1 MGSAETPYRLEVAPA
16 VVRQLAEKLPEGVAR
31 ACYEFVTGPL
41 LEHPHRVGTPLR
53 PPFAGQWRARRGEYR
68 VRYLVDDDAR
78 VVTVL
83 DVSHRRDAY
92 R

>member
-1 MGSAETPYRLEVAPA
+1 MTYALVVAPA
-16 VVRQLAEKLPEGVAR
+16 VVRQLTEKLPEAAAW
-31 ACYEFVTGPL
+31 ACYEFLNGPL
-41 LEHPHRVGTPLR
+41 LDDRHRVGAPLR
-53 PPFAGQWRARRGEYR
+53 APFAGHWRARRGEYR
-68 VRYLVDDDAR
+68 VRYKIDDDDR

>member
-1 MGSAETPYRLEVAPA
+1 VTYRLVVAPA
-16 VVRQLAEKLPEGVAR
+16 VVRQLADKLPEPVAW
-31 ACYEFVTGPL
+31 ACYEFMTGPL
-41 LEHPHRVGTPLR
+41 VDNPQRVGAPLR

-68 VRYLVDDDAR
+68 VRYAIDDDKK
-78 VVTVL
+78 VVRVL

>member
-1 MGSAETPYRLEVAPA
+1 MTYRLVVAPA
-16 VVRQLAEKLPEGVAR
+16 VVRQLTDKLPESAAW
-31 ACYEFVTGPL
+31 ACYEFVNGPL
-41 LEHPHRVGTPLR
+41 LDNPRRVGAALR
-53 PPFAGQWRARRGEYR
+53 APFAGQWRARRGEYR
-68 VRYLVDDDAR
+68 VRYVVDDER